1 MGKLADGAD
10 GFLREHVTPTSSP
23 PAKGTTPGDFQIKL
37 DPNTGEGTASYVFG
51 PDDRD
56 TSFDRILGEYLP
68 QVPVAVLEVTGLR
81 AWGKAPDIY
90 QHVTAR
96 VRAPRSREAAEAAA
110 RIADMIG
117 KRRPRKPRT
126 EPSSGKATLWVVPA
140 DRQFGKAYEHGGG
153 SPETYARCMDWIGQV
168 EDRWRDM
175 RKLHP
180 GLDDLVMADG
190 GDATEGVCGFYP
202 NQAWMLDLNQA
213 EQVEAV
219 MSVHDKSIDAWSNL
233 PGLRTMEVT
242 AVSSNH
248 DRQRNNGDYV
258 TDAADSRLFTIMRGL
273 ARGCAKVPDRYG
285 HVTFSLPDDPRVALL
300 ERQGQRV
307 AIIHGD
313 QAQRHGGSPPEK
325 VWKWW
330 DGQIAGGQDTCLAA
344 RANALVSLHFHH
356 FFSKA
361 QQGRYNIGGP
371 TGDPGSRYLTDERG
385 LWSDPGLL
393 TFVTSEQGVHDVDV
407 LWAQQ

>member
-1 MGKLADGAD
+1 MGRLADGAD
-10 GFLREHVTPTSSP
+10 DFLREHAATVKAPKG
-23 PAKGTTPGDFQIKL
+23 KGTQPGDFQIKL

-68 QVPVAVLEVTGLR
+68 QVPVDVLEVTGLR

-90 QHVTAR
+90 QHVTAK
-96 VRAPRSREAAEAAA
+96 VRAPRSREAAEAAS
-110 RIADMIG
+110 RIAEMIA

-126 EPSSGKATLWVVPA
+126 ADGPSSATLHVVPA

-168 EDRWRDM
+168 EDRWRDL
-175 RKLHP
+175 RKLGLP
-180 GLDDLVMADG
+180 LDDLVMADG
-190 GDATEGVCGFYP
+190 GDATEGTCGFYP
-202 NQAWMLDLNQA
+202 NQTWQLDLNQA

-233 PGLRTMEVT
+233 PGLSTMEVT

-248 DRQRNNGDYV
+248 DRPRNNGDYV

-313 QAQRHGGSPPEK
+313 QAQKFGGSPPEK
-325 VWKWW
+325 VWGWW
-330 DGQIAGGQDTCLAA
+330 DKQFAGGAERRIAA
-344 RANALVSLHFHH
+344 RANVLVSAHYHH
-356 FFSKA
+356 FFAKA
-361 QQGRYNIGGP
+361 QQGRTNIGAP
-371 TGDPGSRYLTDERG
+371 TGDPGSRYLADDKA

-393 TFVTSEQGVHDVDV
+393 TFVTTEAGVSHIEV
-407 LWAQQ
+407 LWAQR